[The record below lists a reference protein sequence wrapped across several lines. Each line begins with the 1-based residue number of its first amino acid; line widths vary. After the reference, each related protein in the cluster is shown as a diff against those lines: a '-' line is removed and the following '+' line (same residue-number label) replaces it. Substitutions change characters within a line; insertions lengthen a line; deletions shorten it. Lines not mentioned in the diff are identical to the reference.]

1 MSLFLIP
8 DDCSEVKE
16 MISSNKIKHCLSVA
30 RLMKVK
36 AIEYGED
43 PEQMF
48 LLGLLH
54 DVGYEFDGLSDHDV
68 IGGDVLRDSGFKY
81 WREVYY
87 HGNVETD
94 YRSRALDLLNYCDLH
109 VSSKGEYVSV
119 EERLKEVRERHG
131 VCSIAAYNATVLAE
145 RLGLIQ

>member
-1 MSLFLIP
+1 
-8 DDCSEVKE
+8 